1 MPEMNKIVGIDLGT
15 TNSLVAVVEDGRPRV
30 LERDGQRLIPSVV
43 GRADSGEI
51 IVGQEALN
59 QYVLAPE
66 RTVRSIKRR
75 MGTTEQI
82 KLGDTTY
89 SPEEISAFIL
99 RHLKQMAEDIL
110 GEKVDRAVITVPAY
124 FNDAQRQATTRAGE
138 MAGLEVV
145 RIINEPTAAALAY
158 GVDQQMDQFLLVYD
172 LGGGT
177 FDVSII
183 EQHGEIMEVRASHGN
198 VHLGGDDFDERVLQH
213 LLAHLSGEHR
223 YEFKED
229 RRAMARL
236 VRAAERAKTKLS
248 DSPYAK
254 VIEEFLASYD
264 SQAAHLNTEIEREEF
279 EGMIEDLLG
288 STIESVHKALE
299 DSGLAAEQITRVLL
313 VGGSTRIPRV
323 WELIKNELGIEP
335 SSEINPDEAVALGA
349 AVQAAII
356 NGDDVQAMLIDV
368 SPHSLGVEVAS
379 IIMGELVPG
388 FYRPIIRRNTTIPT
402 TKSERFFTISPE
414 QDTVE
419 VNAYQGESQV
429 CVDNTLLGQFKL
441 SGIPPSEN
449 PELPREVIVEF
460 SYNLNG
466 VVEVAARDRRGER
479 HEMMTVNAATGK
491 RAASYVETQHHFDLA
506 LEQEIARTLEEAT
519 TLELKLKTDDNS
531 EDAELLREARHTLEE
546 AHQQGDEN
554 QARQAVAAIEDLIYD
569 LG

>member
-1 MPEMNKIVGIDLGT
+1 MSRIVGIDLGT
-15 TNSLVAVVEDGRPRV
+15 TNSLVAVVENGRPHV
-30 LERDGQRLIPSVV
+30 LERGGERLIPSVV
-43 GRADSGEI
+43 GRADNGEI

-66 RTVRSIKRR
+66 RTVRSIKRK
-75 MGTTEQI
+75 MGTIEPV
-82 KLGDTTY
+82 KLGDTSHT
-89 SPEEISAFIL
+89 PEEISAFVL
-99 RHLKQMAEDIL
+99 LHLKQMAEEVL

-138 MAGLEVV
+138 IAGLEVV
-145 RIINEPTAAALAY
+145 RIINEPTAAALVY
-158 GVDQQMDQFLLVYD
+158 GMDQQTNQNLMVYD

-183 EQHGEIMEVRASHGN
+183 EQHGEITEVRASHGN
-198 VHLGGDDFDERVLQH
+198 VHLGGDDFDERLLQH
-213 LLAHLSGEHR
+213 LLAHLSSEHR
-223 YEFKED
+223 FDFKED

-248 DSPYAK
+248 DAPYAK
-254 VIEEFLASYD
+254 VIEEFLAHYEG
-264 SQAAHLNTEIEREEF
+264 QAAHLNIEVGREEF
-279 EGMIEDLLG
+279 EGMIEDLLD
-288 STIESVHKALE
+288 STMESVHKALD
-299 DSGLAAEQITRVLL
+299 DSGLKAEQINRVLL

-323 WELIKNELGIEP
+323 WELIKSEFGIEP
-335 SSEINPDEAVALGA
+335 SSEVNPDEAVALGA

-379 IIMGELVPG
+379 IIMGELIPG

-429 CVDNTLLGQFKL
+429 CADNTLLGQFKL
-441 SGIPPSEN
+441 SGLPPSEN

-479 HEMMTVNAATGK
+479 CEMMTVNAATGK
-491 RAASYVETQHHFDLA
+491 RAASYVEPQHHFDPA
-506 LEQEIARTLEEAT
+506 LEQEIARALDETT
-519 TLELKLKTDDNS
+519 TLELKLETDGNS
-531 EDAELLREARHTLEE
+531 EDAERLREARHTLEE
-546 AHQQGDEN
+546 AHGQGDEK
-554 QARQAVAAIEDLIYD
+554 QARDAVEAIEDLIYD
-569 LG
+569 LE

>member
-1 MPEMNKIVGIDLGT
+1 MNKIVGIDLGT